1 MYSKLVKSS
10 ILLIVITI
18 VSKLL
23 GLIRE
28 MVMANYLGTSAV
40 SDAYVLGTTLS
51 QIVIT
56 GLAGAFFKT
65 YVPIAM
71 GEMKKSNKQY
81 IDFTCQ
87 LIFLGTA
94 LFFGLSCVV
103 YVTAPYTSYWLSS
116 GASQDVISMAKGVCK
131 VTAFPSALLL
141 SVNILQGYLHSQ
153 EKFLS
158 NIIYPVVMNVTIIG
172 GFIIGGGDIQYLSFS
187 YGASIIFSA
196 FALWIYCRRN
206 GFKGYS
212 LNGMLHNP
220 AIRKS
225 VYLTLPL
232 FFGGIVS
239 EINEI
244 IDRSFSAFYAEG
256 VLTALRFGKLLEIF
270 IVSAIGISIG
280 QAIYPKISELKHD
293 NKIQEL
299 NVLISKIIR
308 ILSFL
313 CIPIFFEIIILGK
326 EIVSMIFMRGHFD
339 SKSVDY
345 TAVAFSLYS
354 FSILS
359 VSINEILSRVFF
371 AYNDSIHPVIYS
383 MISMGINI
391 ILNGVVVFGLKLDFY
406 TLAITTSLSETIM
419 AILYYYGIKRVL
431 KLKIRIYY
439 NSYMKEVFS
448 ALMMGGC
455 LFVIKKYLP
464 NNSLIQVCILS
475 IGGISIYLL
484 INYIINREEL
494 VNIMPYIRKKEM
506 R

>member
-1 MYSKLVKSS
+1 M
-10 ILLIVITI
+10 
-18 VSKLL
+18 
-23 GLIRE
+23 
-28 MVMANYLGTSAV
+28 
-40 SDAYVLGTTLS
+40 
-51 QIVIT
+51 
-56 GLAGAFFKT
+56 
-65 YVPIAM
+65 
-71 GEMKKSNKQY
+71 
-81 IDFTCQ
+81 
-87 LIFLGTA
+87 
-94 LFFGLSCVV
+94 
-103 YVTAPYTSYWLSS
+103 
-116 GASQDVISMAKGVCK
+116 
-131 VTAFPSALLL
+131 
-141 SVNILQGYLHSQ
+141 
-153 EKFLS
+153 
-158 NIIYPVVMNVTIIG
+158 
-172 GFIIGGGDIQYLSFS
+172 
-187 YGASIIFSA
+187 
-196 FALWIYCRRN
+196 
-206 GFKGYS
+206 
-212 LNGMLHNP
+212 
-220 AIRKS
+220 
-225 VYLTLPL
+225 
-232 FFGGIVS
+232 
-239 EINEI
+239 
-244 IDRSFSAFYAEG
+244 
-256 VLTALRFGKLLEIF
+256 
-270 IVSAIGISIG
+270 
-280 QAIYPKISELKHD
+280 
-293 NKIQEL
+293 

-326 EIVSMIFMRGHFD
+326 EIVSIIFMRGHFD

-383 MISMGINI
+383 MISMGINV

-419 AILYYYGIKRVL
+419 AILYYYGVKRVL

-464 NNSLIQVCILS
+464 NNSLLRVCILS